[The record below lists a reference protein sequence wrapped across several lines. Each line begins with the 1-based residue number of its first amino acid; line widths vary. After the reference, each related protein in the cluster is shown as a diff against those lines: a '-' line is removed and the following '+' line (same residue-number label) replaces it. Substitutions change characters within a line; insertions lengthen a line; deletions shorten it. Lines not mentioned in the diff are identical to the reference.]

1 VHAAKKPMDERGCN
15 RNVASAQTPFPVEI
29 AFVLALFVLAVVL
42 FAAERFPVDV
52 VTLGLVVLLVLG
64 GVLTPREAFA
74 GFGSELVI
82 MLGAIFVAG
91 AALQRSGVL
100 QWLADLALKAGGESE
115 ARLTATLM
123 VVAGAVSAF
132 MNNTAVTAMFL
143 VPVLGMAKR
152 RGLSP
157 SRLLMPLA
165 FASILGGTCTLIGT
179 STNIAVSSVL
189 ADAGWKPVGMFEI
202 APVGLVLLGAGAVYM
217 VVAGR
222 RWLPQTPLEPVTPR
236 EALRA
241 YLCEATVLEAS
252 PLVGQRAF
260 GWELLLLD
268 CRILKIIRGK
278 RELVPTSKT
287 IIRPGDHLLIEG
299 DVENLV
305 KVQRIEGLR
314 VETRREA
321 ADAGVAGG
329 DVRVAEVLLSHQCEL
344 LGQTLREADVRQR
357 YGLTVMAINRH
368 GKPLIGRLGEV
379 ELEVGDVLLVQA
391 RQDRLAALRR
401 DHGLYLL
408 DQFDSPA
415 PRGWRD
421 WVSAACFLLAVV
433 AGSAGWAPMS
443 VCFLAAALAT
453 ILSGALSV
461 ESAREAVEWRLLILI
476 GGMTAFGRA
485 MENSGA
491 ADQLSGWIV
500 AGLRPWGTGA
510 VLTGFFV
517 LTVLLTQPMSNA
529 AAALVVLPV
538 AMAAAQELGADPR
551 SFGIAVM
558 LAASVS
564 FLTPF
569 EPSCLLVYGPGKY
582 RFRDFVLVGGGLTLL
597 LSVLVLC
604 LIPVFWPL
612 D

>member
-1 VHAAKKPMDERGCN
+1 
-15 RNVASAQTPFPVEI
+15 
-29 AFVLALFVLAVVL
+29 
-42 FAAERFPVDV
+42 
-52 VTLGLVVLLVLG
+52 
-64 GVLTPREAFA
+64 
-74 GFGSELVI
+74 
-82 MLGAIFVAG
+82 
-91 AALQRSGVL
+91 
-100 QWLADLALKAGGESE
+100 
-115 ARLTATLM
+115 
-123 VVAGAVSAF
+123 
-132 MNNTAVTAMFL
+132 
-143 VPVLGMAKR
+143 
-152 RGLSP
+152 
-157 SRLLMPLA
+157 
-165 FASILGGTCTLIGT
+165 
-179 STNIAVSSVL
+179 
-189 ADAGWKPVGMFEI
+189 
-202 APVGLVLLGAGAVYM
+202 
-217 VVAGR
+217 
-222 RWLPQTPLEPVTPR
+222 
-236 EALRA
+236 
-241 YLCEATVLEAS
+241 
-252 PLVGQRAF
+252 
-260 GWELLLLD
+260 
-268 CRILKIIRGK
+268 
-278 RELVPTSKT
+278 
-287 IIRPGDHLLIEG
+287 
-299 DVENLV
+299 
-305 KVQRIEGLR
+305 
-314 VETRREA
+314 
-321 ADAGVAGG
+321 
-329 DVRVAEVLLSHQCEL
+329 
-344 LGQTLREADVRQR
+344 
-357 YGLTVMAINRH
+357 
-368 GKPLIGRLGEV
+368 
-379 ELEVGDVLLVQA
+379 
-391 RQDRLAALRR
+391 
-401 DHGLYLL
+401 L